1 VPPATQLELDT
12 LSTLDPFFAIL
23 GALRHEYVSYIRNGE
38 TALMVH
44 GLTGDEVEDVARI
57 LRFFRAAARRRYSG
71 ARRLSSV
78 GLTPKQM
85 FAAQVD

>member
-1 VPPATQLELDT
+1 MPGIRARVAHRWRRRRLDT

-57 LRFFRAAARRRYSG
+57 LRFFEPLRVDVIPERADSPR
-71 ARRLSSV
+71 
-78 GLTPKQM
+78 
-85 FAAQVD
+85 